1 MFLCC
6 YWSTIIGRI
15 GDGEADGKLR
25 RYVALML
32 LVVGFCL
39 MISTSF
45 QAFSTGEEKIS
56 ATVAFKPETLNLK
69 ERGRWVTAFI
79 ELASPYDV
87 NNINVS
93 TVSIEEVVPV
103 SWGKVE
109 KYKLM
114 VKFDTSVVIDFIWT
128 SKLLHMRIVPPQ
140 ENKYIE
146 LTVTGRL
153 ADGTWFEGK
162 DRIKVINP

>member
-1 MFLCC
+1 M
-6 YWSTIIGRI
+6 YRS

-25 RYVALML
+25 TYLTLML
-32 LVVGFCL
+32 CVIGFCL
-39 MISTSF
+39 MASQLF
-45 QAFSTGEEKIS
+45 QVLSIGEEKIS

-69 ERGRWVTAFI
+69 QRGRWVTGFI

-87 NNINVS
+87 NDISVS

-153 ADGTWFEGK
+153 TDGTWFEGI